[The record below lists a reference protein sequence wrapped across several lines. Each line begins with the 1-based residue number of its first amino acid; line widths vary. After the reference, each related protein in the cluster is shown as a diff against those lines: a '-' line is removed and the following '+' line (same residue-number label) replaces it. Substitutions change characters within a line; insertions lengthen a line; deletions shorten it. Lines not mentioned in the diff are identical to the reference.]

1 MIDEILE
8 SYEMR
13 AKAAEDKAARYETAL
28 NQAIYVII
36 QNAKAHNCEGCPL
49 KGSGLP
55 RNQNS
60 CRNRLT
66 EYFMNHG
73 PQS

>member
-13 AKAAEDKAARYETAL
+13 AKAAEEKAQNYEAAL
-28 NQAIYVII
+28 NRAIYVII
-36 QNAKAHNCEGCPL
+36 ENAKNHNCTGCPL
-49 KGSGLP
+49 KGSGLL

-60 CRNRLT
+60 CRNRLS
-66 EYFMNHG
+66 EYFTKVVKL
-73 PQS
+73 

>member
-13 AKAAEDKAARYETAL
+13 AKAAEEKAQNSEAAL
-28 NQAIYVII
+28 NRAIYVII
-36 QNAKAHNCEGCPL
+36 ENANHTCKGCPL

-60 CRNRLT
+60 CRNRLI
-66 EYFMNHG
+66 EYFTNRD
-73 PQS
+73 